1 MILPLPKSRAEIR
14 KIQSERKKLAFERAK
29 RARWYQGKL
38 DHIDANKLD
47 DPAEWQKIPI
57 IDKDVLRR
65 MSHAE
70 FMDQLCI
77 VPKEQIAE
85 YWRSG
90 GTTGKPVFYPRTFE
104 DVKYGLLS
112 WGRSF
117 PAMGI
122 GAGDLCHISFP
133 IGIHPAGQIW
143 ARSAHDFGVGMSWVG
158 AGNAV
163 PSAAQLELIQTLKP
177 TVLIAMSSFAL
188 HLANLADAS
197 GIDLRGQSVR
207 KIVCSAETLSDAKRE
222 KLGRTWNAEVYDV
235 FGMSEAGL
243 MGAEGRAHD
252 GIHIWTDLFYI
263 EVADPATGRQ
273 LPEGEVGTF
282 CVTPLWT
289 GHATPFLRWNSG
301 DLVRYID
308 QGASGGTYAELFPMI
323 KHAHRTTG
331 FFKVRGVNVNHSEFE
346 DFMFRNPSVNDFQ
359 GVLVTDQSAL
369 ETLRVRVEVKRGVD
383 ARIVCAEIASAVK
396 KTFEIT
402 PEIELLELGTLAKQ
416 FESSIKAPRF
426 VDQRS

>member
-14 KIQSERKKLAFERAK
+14 KIQSERKKLAFERAR
-29 RARWYQGKL
+29 RARWYKGKL
-38 DHIDANKLD
+38 DHIDADRLD

-70 FMDQLCI
+70 FMDQLC
-77 VPKEQIAE
+77 VAPKEEIAE

-197 GIDLRGQSVR
+197 GIDLGAQSVR
-207 KIVCSAETLSDAKRE
+207 KIVCSAETLSEAKRE
-222 KLGRTWNAEVYDV
+222 KLGRTWSAEVYDV

-243 MGAEGRAHD
+243 MGAEGKAHD

-308 QGASGGTYAELFPMI
+308 QGTSGGAYAELFPMI

-346 DFMFRNPSVNDFQ
+346 DFMFRNPEVNDFQ
-359 GVLVTDQSAL
+359 GVLVTDRSAL
-369 ETLRVRVEVKRGVD
+369 ETLRVRIEVKRGAD
-383 ARIVCAEIASAVK
+383 GKTVCAEIAASVK

-416 FESSIKAPRF
+416 FETSIKAPRF